1 MPELSV
7 VIPTRNRWP
16 LLSGTA
22 LPSALAQGDVDLEVV
37 VVDDGSTD
45 DTIAR
50 LAEVT
55 DQRVRIVR
63 RDRSGGM
70 AAARNAGIAAAR
82 GEWVAFLDDDDLWAP
97 RKLRTQI
104 DAALRADA
112 DFVYA
117 GVVAVDRASG
127 VVGSLY
133 LPPADELAAK
143 LLHACVIPAGC
154 SNVVVR
160 GDALRE
166 VGGFDEGFRH
176 LADWDLWLRL
186 SDRRAAM
193 CDEVLVAYV
202 LHPGNMH
209 AVDDSTDEL
218 DDLAC
223 KHASAS
229 PPRQVAPDRVG
240 YARWVAGQ
248 RSRAGLNRSA
258 ASMYLRSAL
267 RYRTPGDVARAVDAL
282 LRKRVSATAR
292 RMRGSRLATDVLP
305 ETPDWLRHDVP

>member
-1 MPELSV
+1 MPEVSV
-7 VIPTRNRWP
+7 IIPTRNRWA

-22 LPSALAQGDVDLEVV
+22 LPTALAQEDVDLEVV

-45 DTIAR
+45 ETAVR

-55 DQRVRIVR
+55 DPRVRVVR

-70 AAARNAGIAAAR
+70 AAARNAGIAAAL

-97 RKLRTQI
+97 RKLRTQV

-112 DFVYA
+112 TFAYA
-117 GVVAVDRASG
+117 GVVAVDRRSCVLA
-127 VVGSLY
+127 SLY

-143 LLHACVIPAGC
+143 LLRACVIPAGC

-160 GDALRE
+160 SEALRE
-166 VGGFDEGFRH
+166 VGGFDEEFRH

-186 SDRRAAM
+186 CDRRAAM

-209 AVDDSTDEL
+209 AVDDSSDEL
-218 DDLAC
+218 DDLAR
-223 KHASAS
+223 KHATAS
-229 PPRQVAPDRVG
+229 PPRQVAPDRLG
-240 YARWVAGQ
+240 YVRWVAGQ
-248 RSRAGLNRSA
+248 RSRAGLHVSA

-267 RYRTPGDVARAVDAL
+267 RYRSPGNVARALDAL
-282 LRKRVSATAR
+282 TGKRASSTAR
-292 RMRGSRLATDVLP
+292 RLRVSRPAADVLP
-305 ETPDWLRHDVP
+305 ETPDWLRHDVL